1 VAEKLLHGADVVAS
15 LQKMRGE
22 GMAEGMRGHP
32 LADAGIDRSG
42 GHGSLN
48 YGFME
53 MMAAFLPF
61 FVAPT
66 ARGGEDPLPTPV
78 PRSIGKLS
86 RDGVGQPDSVP
97 SRGQVFLMNESR
109 VDDLFVPFVGDGSRQ
124 DGRPVVLSLRIAN
137 DPLAS
142 LGIDVF
148 PPQHEAFPDA

>member
-1 VAEKLLHGADVVAS
+1 
-15 LQKMRGE
+15 
-22 GMAEGMRGHP
+22 
-32 LADAGIDRSG
+32 
-42 GHGSLN
+42 
-48 YGFME
+48 ME
-53 MMAAFLPF
+53 MMAPSLP
-61 FVAPT
+61 A
-66 ARGGEDPLPTPV
+66 
-78 PRSIGKLS
+78 LS
-86 RDGVGQPDSVP
+86 RQRRVAGSTANASPAQHGEAFGDGVGQPNRAP